1 MQLVYEMLGNH
12 SSAKETKDRQTKR
25 EESSGRKKL
34 GEETRVSP
42 VVS

>member
-1 MQLVYEMLGNH
+1 MLGNH
-12 SSAKETKDRQTKR
+12 SYAKETKDRQTKR

-34 GEETRVSP
+34 GEETRASP